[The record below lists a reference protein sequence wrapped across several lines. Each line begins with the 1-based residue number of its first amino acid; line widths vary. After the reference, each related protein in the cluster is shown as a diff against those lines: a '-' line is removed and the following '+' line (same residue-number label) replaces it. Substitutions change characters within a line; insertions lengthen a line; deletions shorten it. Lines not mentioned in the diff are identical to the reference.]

1 MAEISTVARPYAQ
14 AVFELAKEQG
24 RLAQWSEMLQLAAL
38 VVTDKNLSGL
48 VGNPR
53 IEKAKL
59 MELIIGVCGD
69 RLDDSATNLLRV
81 LVENGRLN
89 VLPYIAEQYE
99 AYRAEEEKIIQAELI
114 SAFPVS
120 EELQQQIAKS
130 LKARLGR
137 DVSLNCRTDES
148 MIGGAIIRAGDLVID
163 GSVTG
168 HLERFANALSR

>member
-24 RLAQWSEMLQLAAL
+24 RLAKWSEMLQLAAL
-38 VVTDKNLSGL
+38 VVTDENLSGL
-48 VGNPR
+48 IGNPR
-53 IEKAKL
+53 IEKARL
-59 MELIIGVCGD
+59 MGLITGVCGD
-69 RLDDSATNLLRV
+69 KLDDSGTNLLRV
-81 LVENGRLN
+81 LAENGRLN

-99 AYRAEEEKIIQAELI
+99 AYRAEEEKVIQAELI
-114 SAFPVS
+114 SAFAVS
-120 EELQQQIAKS
+120 EELRQQIATS

>member
-1 MAEISTVARPYAQ
+1 MAEISTIARPYAQ

-24 RLAQWSEMLQLAAL
+24 RLAQWSEMLQLVAL
-38 VVTDKNLSGL
+38 VVTDDDLSGL
-48 VGNPR
+48 IGNPR
-53 IEKAKL
+53 IDKARL
-59 MELIIGVCGD
+59 MDLITGVCGD

-81 LVENGRLN
+81 LMENGRLN
-89 VLPYIAEQYE
+89 VMPYIAEQYE
-99 AYRAEEEKIIQAELI
+99 AYRAEEEKVIQAELI
-114 SAFPVS
+114 SAFPVG
-120 EELQQQIAKS
+120 EELQQQIATS
-130 LKARLGR
+130 LKKRLGR